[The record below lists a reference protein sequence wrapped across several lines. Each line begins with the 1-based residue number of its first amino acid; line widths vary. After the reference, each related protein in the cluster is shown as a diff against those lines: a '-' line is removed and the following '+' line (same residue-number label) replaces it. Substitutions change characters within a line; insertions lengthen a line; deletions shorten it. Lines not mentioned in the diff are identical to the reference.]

1 MIISNNSIGDEG
13 IEEICEAIERSQTL
27 RALHIAFC
35 QVTEHGGERLQAAL
49 ADNSTIVEIDVHGNY
64 MSEAQE
70 SLIVVRSFYLSL
82 LMKLISILL
91 LFRLKLKQIVYW
103 KIFIT
108 IH

>member
-35 QVTEHGGERLQAAL
+35 QVTEHGGEHLQAAL

-70 SLIVVRSFYLSL
+70 SLIVVRSFLYLSL
-82 LMKLISILL
+82 LSMKLISIL
-91 LFRLKLKQIVYW
+91 IVL
-103 KIFIT
+103 T
-108 IH
+108 IIQG